1 MQTKKWEIKIA
12 ILCLSLGVGSACL
25 GKVIYVDENATGAND
40 GSTWADAYYYLQDAL
55 TDANAAEKPV
65 ETRVA
70 QGTYRPDEDTLHPA
84 GTGDREATFQLINGV
99 TLKGG
104 YAGLGEPVPN
114 ARDIRLYETILSG
127 DLNDDDNQVNHAE
140 DLSDEPARG
149 ENSYHIVTGG
159 GTDATA
165 ILDGFTITGGNANG
179 SLYPNTCGGGMLCNS
194 DATVRNCTFTGNSAI
209 YGGGIHC
216 SPSQFCDASPTL
228 TNCIFICNTA
238 EDEGG
243 GLWIGDSDPEV
254 TNCIITDN
262 SAGNNGGGVMFGGDN
277 WATFV
282 NCVINAN
289 SAGKDGGAMYC
300 TWCYGLPIINCT
312 FTSNSAGERGGGIR
326 IQEGS
331 WMKLTN
337 CILWGDSPEEVSAEW
352 SQDAS
357 LNHCCILGGWSGDGN
372 VDSDPLFIDADGS
385 DNISGTEDDNLR
397 LSLRSPCIDMGDNSA
412 IPALLFVDLDDNPRI
427 SNHIVDAGPYERQ
440 SFVVSQR
447 SIIVPEGGSASFTV
461 ALTDDPYGAI
471 EVNVSCCLGDADIT
485 VASGG
490 RLPFNSS
497 NYSIPQTVTLVAA
510 EDEDYLTGECEI
522 WISGAGL
529 LTAVIK
535 GSEMDNEPVPPVL
548 YVDARASGAKNGWS
562 WVDAF
567 TRLQDA
573 LQVAAGYSEV
583 KEVRV
588 AQGIYKPADPFS
600 GDREATFQIVSGVA
614 VKGGYAGLG
623 APDPN
628 ARNIEMHRTTLS
640 GDINGDDGPNFNNN
654 EENSRSVVYSNDTD
668 STAVLDGFTITAG
681 NGTTGAGMHNVYG
694 SPTLINCIF
703 TGNYASFAGGGI
715 CGGSLTLSNCA
726 FIENVARS
734 AGGAIFGGDSPTIIR
749 DCIFISNSVIDR
761 NGVGGAIFRDEPIL
775 TNCTFIGNSGD
786 SGGALNVMYGTAVG
800 CKFIANRGVVGGAIF
815 TINLT
820 MTNCI
825 VSNNSADDGGG
836 LWGMSPIVTSCTFSR
851 NSANHYGGGIKS
863 WDGTPTVTNCIF
875 WDNTANGRKDESAQI
890 YTEDGIPLVNY
901 SCIQDWTGN
910 WGGTGNNG
918 DAPCFAD
925 PNNDDYHLKSQAG
938 RWDSNDGR
946 WMIDDVTSPCID
958 AGDPMM
964 PIGDEPFP
972 NGGII
977 NMGAYG
983 GTAEASKSY
992 FGEPPC
998 ETIVAG
1004 DINGDC
1010 AVDFKDFMLMARHW
1024 LEEHDG

>member
-1 MQTKKWEIKIA
+1 MLA
-12 ILCLSLGVGSACL
+12 IPCQA
-25 GKVIYVDENATGAND
+25 KTIYVDDDANGLND
-40 GSTWADAYYYLQDAL
+40 GSSWQNAYKFLQDAL
-55 TDANAAEKPV
+55 MMAEYGD
-65 ETRVA
+65 ELRVA
-70 QGTYRPDEDTLHPA
+70 HGVYKPDRFVLSDRPNLGKAE
-84 GTGDREATFQLINGV
+84 TFQLKNGV

-104 YAGLGEPVPN
+104 YAGLGAPDPN
-114 ARDIRLYETILSG
+114 ARNIDAYKAILSG
-127 DLNDDDNQVNHAE
+127 DFNGDDRPNFANN
-140 DLSDEPARG
+140 S
-149 ENSYHIVTGG
+149 ENSYHVVAGYQTP
-159 GTDATA
+159 TMDPTTE

-179 SLYPNTCGGGMLCNS
+179 SLYPNNRGGGMLCNS
-194 DATVRNCTFTGNSAI
+194 DATVRNCTFTGNAAI
-209 YGGGIHC
+209 CGGGIYC
-216 SPSQFCDASPTL
+216 SPSQCCVTSPTL
-228 TNCIFICNTA
+228 TNCIFIGNTA
-238 EDEGG
+238 GDEGG
-243 GLWIGDSDPEV
+243 GLWIGDSDPTV
-254 TNCIITDN
+254 ANCIITDN

-282 NCVINAN
+282 NCLINAN

-300 TWCYGLPIINCT
+300 TWCYGSPITNCT

-326 IQEGS
+326 IPDGS
-331 WMKLTN
+331 YMRLTN
-337 CILWGDSPEEVSAEW
+337 CILWGDSPEEISAELIE
-352 SQDAS
+352 AIS
-357 LNHCCILGGWSGDGN
+357 LNHCCIWGGWSGDDN
-372 VDSDPLFIDADGS
+372 IDRDPLFIDADGT

-397 LSLRSPCIDMGDNSA
+397 LSLGSPCIDMGDNSV
-412 IPALLFVDLDDNPRI
+412 ISPLLFTDLDDNPRI

-440 SFVVSQR
+440 SFMVSQR

-461 ALTDDPYGAI
+461 ALVDDPYGAI
-471 EVNVSCCLGDADIT
+471 EVNVSCCSGDADIT
-485 VASGG
+485 VVSGD
-490 RLPFNSS
+490 RLSFNSS
-497 NYSIPQTVTLVAA
+497 NYSIPQTVTLAAA
-510 EDEDYLTGECEI
+510 EDEDYLTGECGI

-535 GSEMDNEPVPPVL
+535 GSEMDNEPIPPVL
-548 YVDARASGAKNGWS
+548 YVDARASGIKNGWS

-567 TRLQDA
+567 TKLQDA

-588 AQGIYKPADPFS
+588 AQGIYKPDDPFS
-600 GDREATFQIVSGVA
+600 CNRESTFQIVSGVA

-623 APDPN
+623 ASDPN
-628 ARNIEMHRTTLS
+628 ARDIEIHRTTLS
-640 GDINGDDGPNFNNN
+640 GDINGDDGPNFTNN
-654 EENSRSVVYSNDTD
+654 EENSQSVVYSNNTD

-681 NGTTGAGMHNVYG
+681 SGITGAGMYNVYG
-694 SPTLINCIF
+694 SPTLINCTF

-715 CGGSLTLSNCA
+715 CNCGGSLTLSNCA
-726 FIENVARS
+726 FIRNVARS
-734 AGGAIFGGDSPTIIR
+734 AGGAIFGGDNPTIIR

-761 NGVGGAIFRDEPIL
+761 NGEGGAIFRDEPIL
-775 TNCTFIGNSGD
+775 TDCTFIGNSGD

-836 LWGMSPIVTSCTFSR
+836 LWCMSPIVTSCTFSR
-851 NSANHYGGGIKS
+851 NSANRYGGGIKS

-875 WDNTANGRKDESAQI
+875 WDNTANSRKDESAQI
-890 YTEDGIPLVNY
+890 YTDRGIPLVNY

-910 WGGTGNNG
+910 WGGTDNNG
-918 DAPCFAD
+918 DDPSFTD

-938 RWDSNDGR
+938 RWGANEGR
-946 WMIDDVTSPCID
+946 WVIDEVTSSCID
-958 AGDPMM
+958 AGDPMS
-964 PIGDEPFP
+964 PIGREPFP

-983 GTAEASKSY
+983 GTTEASKSY

-998 ETIVAG
+998 EIIVAG

-1010 AVDFKDFMLMARHW
+1010 EVNFLDFRLIALHW
-1024 LEEHDG
+1024 CEDDN